1 MSSQDRIVVGDY
13 IVLRDRLYTETD
25 EWAKVEGDVAVV
37 GITDYA
43 QKKLRDIVGVE
54 LPEKGQEVK
63 AGETV
68 GSIESV
74 KATADIYSPL
84 TGVIVEVNERLYDEP
99 ELVNKDPYGE
109 GWMFKIRLSNPSELD
124 RLMKPEDYA
133 EHIRKREGI

>member
-1 MSSQDRIVVGDY
+1 MAEDRIVVGDY
-13 IVLRDRLYTETD
+13 VVLRDRLYTETD
-25 EWAKVEGDVAVV
+25 EWAKIEGDVAVV

-54 LPEKGQEVK
+54 LPEKGQEVQ

-74 KATADIYSPL
+74 KASADLYSPL
-84 TGVIVEVNERLYDEP
+84 SGTVIEVNERLYDEP

-109 GWMFKIRLSNPSELD
+109 GWMFKLRLSNPEEAKKL
-124 RLMKPEDYA
+124 LTPEAYA
-133 EHIRKREGI
+133 ESIKRREGL